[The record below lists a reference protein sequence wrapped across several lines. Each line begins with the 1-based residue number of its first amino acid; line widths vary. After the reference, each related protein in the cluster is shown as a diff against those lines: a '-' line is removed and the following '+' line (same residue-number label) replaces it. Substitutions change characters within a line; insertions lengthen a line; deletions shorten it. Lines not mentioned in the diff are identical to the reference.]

1 MSVDNLSGTTLGG
14 VELKEMLGAGGMGAV
29 YRGYQMSLKREVA
42 VKVLPA
48 TIANQQGYLERFTQ
62 EAQTAANLSHPNI
75 VQIFDFGTQR
85 SISYVVMQLLR
96 GGSLAD
102 RIKARG
108 EAGQPISL
116 GETAALVRDLG
127 SALDYAHV
135 HGVIHRDVKPAN
147 VMFDNLGRAFLVD
160 FGIAK
165 LIDQSVLLTGTGVA
179 MGTPSYMPPEQ
190 WEGAELTPQADQY
203 ALAVVT
209 YQLVAGRLPFAADSA
224 VQLMFKHFNEQPT
237 PLNVVR
243 PDVPTA
249 VIAVIGR
256 AMAKAPQDRFPSS
269 TAFAQAF
276 DSAIEGHAGEAT
288 GYFTFKVPK
297 VAAPTRPSAG
307 SSGANASGPSV
318 TPAFQPAGATPV
330 PPTVTPA
337 SGITGALRQQRS
349 GLLIGL
355 ALGVILVL
363 IALAVI
369 LGSGRGGANDIDTT
383 RTALQETVVAI
394 GAAETATAAAVA
406 LIPTATDTL
415 TLTNTP
421 AFTASSTATFTPT
434 YTASSTATH
443 TPTYTASA
451 TATDTPDANRE
462 ATVQAGITAAF
473 IETEEAIALAQATVS
488 SEETQAAQAT
498 EDTKATGAFID
509 GLTQTAT
516 LATPTPSATD
526 TATLTATPTETATA
540 TVTPSPTST
549 RTPTPTT
556 TSTVTPSATPTRT
569 PSPTSTRTDTPTNT
583 PTRTATPT
591 ATPTL
596 PPTRTPTPDYIALAR
611 VGVQFNAQWTPVEGT
626 AQGIT
631 MVLVPAG
638 CFLMGSESSTDV
650 DERPVHRACV
660 DTPFWID
667 KYEVTQGQ
675 FNALNGVAADPPGF
689 DGDNRPVENVD
700 WFEAR
705 SFCILRGGSL
715 PTELQ
720 WEYTARGPDSLQ
732 FPWGNELNRDLFS
745 WDRTEQPQTD
755 PVGSYPGGVSWVG
768 AYDLAGNVFEWM
780 NGRLLGYP
788 YTAADGREDPNI
800 TGDRVVRGG
809 SRYDNANLGR
819 VIDRFAV
826 PQDFKDKFVGFRC
839 VLPVP

>member
-1 MSVDNLSGTTLGG
+1 
-14 VELKEMLGAGGMGAV
+14 
-29 YRGYQMSLKREVA
+29 
-42 VKVLPA
+42 
-48 TIANQQGYLERFTQ
+48 
-62 EAQTAANLSHPNI
+62 
-75 VQIFDFGTQR
+75 
-85 SISYVVMQLLR
+85 
-96 GGSLAD
+96 
-102 RIKARG
+102 
-108 EAGQPISL
+108 
-116 GETAALVRDLG
+116 
-127 SALDYAHV
+127 
-135 HGVIHRDVKPAN
+135 
-147 VMFDNLGRAFLVD
+147 
-160 FGIAK
+160 
-165 LIDQSVLLTGTGVA
+165 
-179 MGTPSYMPPEQ
+179 
-190 WEGAELTPQADQY
+190 
-203 ALAVVT
+203 
-209 YQLVAGRLPFAADSA
+209 
-224 VQLMFKHFNEQPT
+224 
-237 PLNVVR
+237 
-243 PDVPTA
+243 
-249 VIAVIGR
+249 
-256 AMAKAPQDRFPSS
+256 
-269 TAFAQAF
+269 
-276 DSAIEGHAGEAT
+276 
-288 GYFTFKVPK
+288 
-297 VAAPTRPSAG
+297 
-307 SSGANASGPSV
+307 
-318 TPAFQPAGATPV
+318 
-330 PPTVTPA
+330 
-337 SGITGALRQQRS
+337 
-349 GLLIGL
+349 
-355 ALGVILVL
+355 
-363 IALAVI
+363 
-369 LGSGRGGANDIDTT
+369 
-383 RTALQETVVAI
+383 
-394 GAAETATAAAVA
+394 
-406 LIPTATDTL
+406 
-415 TLTNTP
+415 
-421 AFTASSTATFTPT
+421 
-434 YTASSTATH
+434 
-443 TPTYTASA
+443 
-451 TATDTPDANRE
+451 
-462 ATVQAGITAAF
+462 
-473 IETEEAIALAQATVS
+473 
-488 SEETQAAQAT
+488 
-498 EDTKATGAFID
+498 
-509 GLTQTAT
+509 
-516 LATPTPSATD
+516 
-526 TATLTATPTETATA
+526 
-540 TVTPSPTST
+540 PTST

-569 PSPTSTRTDTPTNT
+569 PSPTSTRTATPTNT

-826 PQDFKDKFVGFRC
+826 AQDFKDKFVGFRC